1 MDTYAQNST
10 LTSEEIAKKITL
22 YKDEEFKSGY
32 NSRLVTAIKKAQV
45 TIEQI
50 TKIHE
55 IIINSDLKD
64 EKSIIKALRRL
75 KVDKELIE
83 YFIFYA
89 RDGIFV
95 RTKT

>member
-1 MDTYAQNST
+1 M
-10 LTSEEIAKKITL
+10 
-22 YKDEEFKSGY
+22 
-32 NSRLVTAIKKAQV
+32 

-64 EKSIIKALRRL
+64 EKSIIKELRRL